1 MTPSQSRHGRWTP
14 LSILAVV
21 AGFIVWWPLGLTVL
35 AYVLWAGPVDTLADD
50 GARKLRDAFTR
61 RGSSTR
67 GSGNAAF
74 DAYKADTL
82 KRLEAEQAEFAD
94 YLNRLREA
102 RDREEFERFMNER
115 KPQS

>member
-1 MTPSQSRHGRWTP
+1 MRNWIGGNTND
-14 LSILAVV
+14 
-21 AGFIVWWPLGLTVL
+21 IVTIAPWPLD
-35 AYVLWAGPVDTLADD
+35 AADVLWAGPVDTLADE
-50 GARKLRDAFTR
+50 GVKKFREAFRARNAP
-61 RGSSTR
+61 R

-74 DAYKADTL
+74 DAYRAETL

>member
-1 MTPSQSRHGRWTP
+1 
-14 LSILAVV
+14 L
-21 AGFIVWWPLGLTVL
+21 FVL
-35 AYVLWAGPVDTLADD
+35 AYVLWAGPLDTLADE
-50 GARKLRDAFTR
+50 GAKKFREAFAR
-61 RGSSTR
+61 RNPPK

-82 KRLEAEQAEFAD
+82 RRLEAEQAEFAD